1 MVFCESPRLQE
12 KSRCSKQCL
21 RTKETKDL
29 IELPRCSGG
38 TGRRQSFPNEPCLLA
53 VNPLKKSRC
62 RNSRLCSLW
71 FSEEPGKVISMT
83 FASRARP
90 SSRRLTREAPQSRIL
105 QQQRLSKH
113 QPKTIPRPQLIQ
125 PLPVCLPLLNG
136 HRQHKFLIL
145 HPRTPH
151 RHEWFLGQ
159 HGIRFWN
166 HNHITAPQ

>member
-12 KSRCSKQCL
+12 KLRCSKQCL

-38 TGRRQSFPNEPCLLA
+38 TGRKQSFPNEPCLLA
-53 VNPLKKSRC
+53 VNPLEKSRG
-62 RNSRLCSLW
+62 RNNRLCSLR

-90 SSRRLTREAPQSRIL
+90 SSLRLTREVPQSRIL
-105 QQQRLSKH
+105 PQQRLPKH
-113 QPKTIPRPQLIQ
+113 QSKPVPGMQLIK
-125 PLPVCLPLLNG
+125 PLPVRLPLLKA
-136 HRQHKFLIL
+136 HWQLKLLIL

-151 RHEWFLGQ
+151 RQKRFLCC
-159 HGIRFWN
+159 HGIRVWN
-166 HNHITAPQ
+166 HNQITAPQ